1 MKFSYRLIGWCAVI
15 YFVIQL
21 MTSCSKFLTIE
32 PRTQVGDETLWSSE
46 QNADLFLN
54 NVYSGLPGTFGT
66 YDPPENFSDNAMSAH
81 SWGFSTTTV
90 KTAIYTPDNAPNQ
103 WGFYTQIRKANIF
116 IEKVSNGNLEEKWK
130 EKRIAEARFLR
141 AYYYS
146 LLWTNHGGVP
156 IITDVL
162 NIGEQGD
169 EVFRSRNTA
178 EETYQYIVNELEAVK
193 GSLPVFAEA
202 GRVSKGAALAL
213 KGWCELFWASPLY
226 NPNNDLSRWSK
237 AASTYKDI
245 IELNAYQLFPEYNAQ
260 FMEENNWN
268 IETIFAKAYLGGTS
282 LGASREGLQGTW
294 IVGGQQ
300 LSWSGVDPSQ
310 ELIDEYFMTN
320 GLAINAPGSGYDP
333 QNPYANREKRFYESI
348 VYDGSIWAGS
358 EIIMKQGVGSRNE
371 TDLASKNESTNTGY
385 YLRKGL
391 DPKYAINGPH
401 MQSSANYIIFRYAE
415 VLLAYAEAQNEASGP
430 DQTIY
435 DAINEVRARVA
446 LPPLAN
452 GLTQEDMR
460 KAIYQE
466 RRVELAFEDKRY
478 LDLIR
483 LKLAE
488 TNLNGHMHAM
498 LIEKEG
504 GVWKYKVIPA
514 TQGEMVF
521 HPEKN
526 YLWPIPQSARD
537 RNTNL
542 DQNPNY

>member
-1 MKFSYRLIGWCAVI
+1 MKKIYQQIIGKCIVIFSLLIFA
-15 YFVIQL
+15 
-21 MTSCSKFLTIE
+21 SCSKFLTIE
-32 PRTQVGDETLWSSE
+32 PRGQVGDETLWSSE
-46 QNADLFLN
+46 LNADLFLN
-54 NVYSGLPGTFGT
+54 NIYSGLPGTFGT

-81 SWGFSTTTV
+81 SWGFSTTTI
-90 KTAIYTPDNAPNQ
+90 KTAIYTADNAPTQ
-103 WGFYTQIRKANIF
+103 WGHYANIRKANIF
-116 IEKVSNGNLEEKWK
+116 IEKVGNSNLDAKWK
-130 EKRIAEARFLR
+130 EKRLAEARYLR

-146 LLWTNHGGVP
+146 LLWTNHGGIPV
-156 IITDVL
+156 ITDIL
-162 NIGEQGD
+162 NLGEQGD

-178 EETYQYIVNELEAVK
+178 EETFQFISTELESIK
-193 GSLPVFAEA
+193 NSLPVFAEA
-202 GRVSKGAALAL
+202 SRASKGAALAL

-226 NPNNDLSRWSK
+226 NPDNDLSRWSN
-237 AASTYKDI
+237 AASTYKEI
-245 IELNAYQLFPEYNAQ
+245 INLNAYQLFPEYNAQ

-268 IETIFAKAYLGGTS
+268 VETIFAKAYLGGTA

-310 ELIDEYFMTN
+310 ELIDEYFMAN
-320 GLAINAPGSGYDP
+320 GLAIDAPGSGYNP

-348 VYDGSIWAGS
+348 VYDGSVWAGS

-385 YLRKGL
+385 YIRKGL

-415 VLLAYAEAQNEASGP
+415 VLLAYAEAQNEATGP
-430 DQTIY
+430 DQSIY
-435 DAINEVRARVA
+435 DAINEVRDRVD

-452 GLTQEDMR
+452 GLTQEELR
-460 KAIYQE
+460 KAIHQE
-466 RRVELAFEDKRY
+466 RRVEMAFEDKRY

-488 TNLNGHMHAM
+488 TKLNGHMHAM
-498 LIEKEG
+498 LIAQEG

-526 YLWPIPQSARD
+526 YLWPIPQSAMD
-537 RNTNL
+537 RNKNL
-542 DQNPNY
+542 TQNPGY

>member
-1 MKFSYRLIGWCAVI
+1 MKRSYRLIGYAVI
-15 YFVIQL
+15 YFAIQL

-54 NVYSGLPGTFGT
+54 NVYSGLSGTFDT
-66 YDPPENFSDNAMSAH
+66 HDPPENWSDNSMSAH
-81 SWGFSTTTV
+81 SWGTSTTTI
-90 KTAIYTPDNAPNQ
+90 KTAIYTPDNAPSQ
-103 WGFYTQIRKANIF
+103 WGCYTHIRKANIF
-116 IEKVSNGNLEEKWK
+116 IEKVGNSNLEEKWK

-141 AYYYS
+141 AYFYS
-146 LLWTNHGGVP
+146 ILWTNYGGVP

-178 EETYQYIVNELEAVK
+178 EETYQFIITELEAIE
-193 GSLPVFAEA
+193 GSLPVSAEA
-202 GRVSKGAALAL
+202 GRISKGAVLTL
-213 KGWCELFWASPLY
+213 KGWCELFWASPFY
-226 NPNNDLSRWSK
+226 NPTKDLSRWSK
-237 AASTYKDI
+237 AASTYKEV
-245 IELNAYQLFPEYNAQ
+245 IELDAYQLFPEYNAQ

-268 IETIFAKAYLGGTS
+268 AETIFAKAYLGGTS

-310 ELIDEYFMTN
+310 ELIDEYFMAN

-430 DQTIY
+430 DQSIY
-435 DAINEVRARVA
+435 DAINEVRDRVA

-452 GLTQEDMR
+452 GLTQEEMR

-504 GVWKYKVIPA
+504 SVWKYKIIPA

-537 RNTNL
+537 RNTSL

>member
-1 MKFSYRLIGWCAVI
+1 MKYSFQLIRNASI
-15 YFVIQL
+15 YLAILVMI
-21 MTSCSKFLTIE
+21 SCSKFLTIE
-32 PRTQVGDETLWSSE
+32 PRTQVSDETLWSST

-54 NVYSGLPGTFGT
+54 NVYSGLTGTFGT

-81 SWGFSTTTV
+81 SWGFSTTTI
-90 KTAIYTPDNAPNQ
+90 KTAIYTPENAPNQ
-103 WGFYTQIRKANIF
+103 WGNYTQIRKTNIF
-116 IEKVSNGNLEEKWK
+116 INKVSNSNLEQKWK
-130 EKRIAEARFLR
+130 EKRLAEARFLR
-141 AYYYS
+141 AFFYS

-162 NIGEQGD
+162 NLSEQGD
-169 EVFRSRNTA
+169 DVFKSRNTA
-178 EETYQYIVNELEAVK
+178 EETYQFIISELEAIE
-193 GSLPVFAEA
+193 GSLPLFAEA
-202 GRVSKGAALAL
+202 GRASKGAALAL
-213 KGWCELFWASPLY
+213 KGWCELFWASPYY
-226 NPNNDLSRWSK
+226 NKTNDLSRWSK
-237 AASTYKDI
+237 AATTYKKI
-245 IELNAYQLFPEYNAQ
+245 IDLNAYQLFSEYNAQ

-268 IETIFAKAYLGGTS
+268 VETIFAKAYLGGTS

-310 ELIDEYFMTN
+310 ELIDSYFMAN
-320 GLAINAPGSGYDP
+320 GLAIDAPGSGYDP

-358 EIIMKQGVGSRNE
+358 EIVMKQGVGSRNE

-401 MQSSANYIIFRYAE
+401 GQSSANYIIFRYAE

-430 DQTIY
+430 DQSIY

-452 GLTQEDMR
+452 GLTKEEMR

-488 TNLNGHMHAM
+488 TNLNGHIHAM

-521 HPEKN
+521 HAEKN
-526 YLWPIPQSARD
+526 YLWPIPQSAID
-537 RNTNL
+537 RNPNL
-542 DQNPNY
+542 AQNPNY

>member
-1 MKFSYRLIGWCAVI
+1 MKKIYYQFIGLLLAAFSITGLE
-15 YFVIQL
+15 
-21 MTSCSKFLTIE
+21 SCSKFLTIE
-32 PRTQVGDETLWSSE
+32 PKTQVSDATLWVSE

-54 NVYSGLPGTFGT
+54 NIYSGLPGSFTT

-81 SWGFSTTTV
+81 SWGFSTTTI

-103 WGFYTQIRKANIF
+103 WGLYNQIRKANIF
-116 IEKVSNGNLEEKWK
+116 IEKVGNSTLEENWK
-130 EKRIAEARFLR
+130 KKRLAEARFLR
-141 AYYYS
+141 AFYYS

-156 IITDVL
+156 IITEVL
-162 NIGEQGD
+162 NLGEQGD
-169 EVFRSRNTA
+169 EVFRSRNSA
-178 EETYQYIVNELEAVK
+178 EQTFQFIVDELEAIN
-193 GSLPVFAEA
+193 GSLPILAEA
-202 GRVSKGAALAL
+202 GRAGKAAALAL
-213 KGWCELFWASPLY
+213 KGWCELFWASPFY
-226 NPNNDLSRWSK
+226 NQSNDLSRWSK
-237 AASTYKDI
+237 AASTYKAI
-245 IELNAYQLFPEYNAQ
+245 VELNAYQLFPEYNAQ

-268 IETIFAKAYLGGTS
+268 VETIFAKTYLGGTS

-310 ELIDEYFMTN
+310 ELIDEYFMAN
-320 GLAINAPGSGYDP
+320 GKAINEPGSGYNP

-401 MQSSANYIIFRYAE
+401 LQSSANYIIFRFAE

-430 DQTIY
+430 DQSIY
-435 DAINEVRARVA
+435 DAINEVRARVD
-446 LPPLAN
+446 LPPLTA
-452 GLTQEDMR
+452 GLTQAEMR

-488 TNLNGHMHAM
+488 INLNGHMHAM
-498 LIEKEG
+498 LIEQEG

-521 HPEKN
+521 HAEKN

-537 RNTNL
+537 RNDNL